1 MHTRRRLS
9 LSSAAPPTR
18 PQMNCGTAQM
28 MASEP
33 AASAS
38 PVRASSTSGSTTPA
52 MLLPSNDSASLIRN
66 RRTEPFSFIYAP
78 FVVVINEVHY
88 KL

>member
-1 MHTRRRLS
+1 MR
-9 LSSAAPPTR
+9 
-18 PQMNCGTAQM
+18 
-28 MASEP
+28 
-33 AASAS
+33 
-38 PVRASSTSGSTTPA
+38 VSSTNGSTTPA
-52 MLLPSNDSASLIRN
+52 MLLPSNDSASLIKN